1 MSLDGAT
8 LIKDRSMCEELC
20 RKRAYLEKLIIGRDV
35 DVDRCVKRCIGFAAR

>member
-20 RKRAYLEKLIIGRDV
+20 RKRAYLEKLLADREINLE
-35 DVDRCVKRCIGFAAR
+35 RCVKICTAMAKP